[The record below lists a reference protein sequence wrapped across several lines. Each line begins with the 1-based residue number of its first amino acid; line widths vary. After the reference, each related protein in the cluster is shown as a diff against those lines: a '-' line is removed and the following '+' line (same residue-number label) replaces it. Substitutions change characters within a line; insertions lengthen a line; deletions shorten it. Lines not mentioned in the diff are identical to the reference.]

1 MDCRIRAVSVGNFH
15 RTVPATMLSALAVAR
30 ALPGTTVTQQCQQ
43 TRSVSLLDATG
54 NKTST
59 IRVGQPA
66 GLSEATAVLD
76 GETGLPISI
85 QYLRTAR
92 RIMNGHVLVPSSKL
106 HGIPTASL

>member
-15 RTVPATMLSALAVAR
+15 RTVPATMLSALAVAH
-30 ALPGTTVTQQCQQ
+30 ALPGTIVAQQSQ
-43 TRSVSLLDATG
+43 RARPASPLDAAA
-54 NKTST
+54 NKTLT

-76 GETGLPISI
+76 GQTGLPMSI

-92 RIMNGHVLVPSSKL
+92 RIMDGHVLVPSSKL
-106 HGIPTASL
+106 HGMPTAST